1 MNTVTLSGR
10 IARDINPF
18 YTERGLCISNFTLI
32 VQRPSKKKK
41 EDTPPSDQ
49 PKESC
54 DYISCVAFG
63 KQAETLANFIHKG
76 KRIFV
81 NGKLQSSSYTNKEGT
96 KVYKTEVVVS
106 SFEYMENRDP
116 SGEVVN
122 VDSFASFG
130 VEDIEF

>member
-1 MNTVTLSGR
+1 MASIIFNFYSNTNIGKSVGNNTNTN
-10 IARDINPF
+10 DIN
-18 YTERGLCISNFTLI
+18 TST
-32 VQRPSKKKK
+32 V
-41 EDTPPSDQ
+41 
-49 PKESC
+49 
-54 DYISCVAFG
+54 
-63 KQAETLANFIHKG
+63 
-76 KRIFV
+76 
-81 NGKLQSSSYTNKEGT
+81 SSSYTNKEGT